1 VSPGARPDVH
11 APTPRLAVRG
21 IRKVFPGVVALDSV
35 DLDLYPG
42 QIHALVGENGAGK
55 STLMKVLSGIYRP
68 DGGQILWDG
77 QPVELRSP
85 AEARERG
92 LAIVHQEFNLVGPLS
107 VAENL
112 FLAEMPTR
120 RGFLQIQEMR
130 RRAQEVLDRLGV
142 AIDVTRPVESLTV
155 AEMQMVEIARALARD
170 CQVLILDEPTA
181 ALTQAEVERLFT
193 LLRTLRAQGVALV
206 YISHK
211 LDEVFAL
218 ADWITV
224 LRDGRQVGSGPA
236 DQWTKDQVIARMVGR
251 ELAGRFPPRRGARG
265 RPLLEVRNLSLPG
278 KLFDIS
284 FTLHEHEIVGLFGLM
299 GAGQEVLARA
309 LFGAVRG
316 VEGEILLNG
325 QPVRLTSPREAIAHH
340 LALVTEDRKHEG
352 LILGEDVVANTTLAS
367 LERFTRAGFLERGRQ
382 KAVAVSFV
390 ERLNIRTPSLHQE
403 VGYLSGGNQQKV
415 VLAKWLATDPRL
427 FILVEPTRGI
437 DVGAKSEIYQIMDE
451 LARQG
456 RAVLFISSEL
466 PEILGLSDRI
476 LVMANGRLQGEL
488 DPEQTSQE
496 EIMRLA
502 TGLARAGQATAP
514 GRPVGGETP

>member
-1 VSPGARPDVH
+1 MSPGARPDVH

-218 ADWITV
+218 ADWI
-224 LRDGRQVGSGPA
+224 
-236 DQWTKDQVIARMVGR
+236 
-251 ELAGRFPPRRGARG
+251 
-265 RPLLEVRNLSLPG
+265 
-278 KLFDIS
+278 
-284 FTLHEHEIVGLFGLM
+284 
-299 GAGQEVLARA
+299 
-309 LFGAVRG
+309 
-316 VEGEILLNG
+316 
-325 QPVRLTSPREAIAHH
+325 
-340 LALVTEDRKHEG
+340 
-352 LILGEDVVANTTLAS
+352 
-367 LERFTRAGFLERGRQ
+367 
-382 KAVAVSFV
+382 
-390 ERLNIRTPSLHQE
+390 
-403 VGYLSGGNQQKV
+403 
-415 VLAKWLATDPRL
+415 
-427 FILVEPTRGI
+427 
-437 DVGAKSEIYQIMDE
+437 
-451 LARQG
+451 
-456 RAVLFISSEL
+456 
-466 PEILGLSDRI
+466 
-476 LVMANGRLQGEL
+476 
-488 DPEQTSQE
+488 
-496 EIMRLA
+496 
-502 TGLARAGQATAP
+502 
-514 GRPVGGETP
+514 